1 MYNFKKDLKKCPFC
15 GGTPYLKRRFGLF
28 GLIGYYIECQKCK
41 ARTRHDAMGDGYVKI
56 KDGKFTGDFY
66 TRNDNDVINSLVS
79 KWNSRI

>member
-15 GGTPYLKRRFGLF
+15 GGTAYLKKGFGLF

-41 ARTRHDAMGDGYVKI
+41 ARTRHDAMSDSYIKV
-56 KDGKFTGDFY
+56 KDGKLIDFY
-66 TRNDNDVINSLVS
+66 TRNDNDVVNSLVA